1 MVNVIEVIRL
11 ILAILF
17 ITTTFMSVIKLLINK
32 ISASRESKKIKA
44 EANKK
49 AIEKSDDVIKDI
61 DDIKETKEMKEFL
74 DKGMKWIRLIF

>member
-74 DKGMKWIRLIF
+74 DKGMK